1 MKLDLVLT
9 TEAVGRMATE
19 EVVGLVVI
27 DDEGIELIV
36 LHRSG
41 LSQILPDRTR
51 HYPILIPELPQW
63 QQGLA
68 TTSGQ

>member
-19 EVVGLVVI
+19 EVVGLVMI
-27 DDEGIELIV
+27 DDEGIELVV

-41 LSQILPDRTR
+41 LSQILPVIDANNKR
-51 HYPILIPELPQW
+51 IFSDLKKA
-63 QQGLA
+63 GLLNP
-68 TTSGQ
+68 

>member
-1 MKLDLVLT
+1 MKLDLVLI

-27 DDEGIELIV
+27 DDEGIELVV

-41 LSQILPDRTR
+41 LSQILPD
-51 HYPILIPELPQW
+51 LKKA
-63 QQGLA
+63 GLLNP
-68 TTSGQ
+68 